1 VAVKR
6 DRGSSQQLGILGVL
20 GHGRKTSRTTMRRF
34 SAAEESDN
42 WAPWVTMRRSPP
54 LGSTTMRA
62 HSVIPQLT
70 TGECARCV

>member
-1 VAVKR
+1 VAVQR

-42 WAPWVTMRRSPP
+42 WAPWTTMRRFS
-54 LGSTTMRA
+54 A
-62 HSVIPQLT
+62 A
-70 TGECARCV
+70 GEHDNARP